1 MFLPSQ
7 AQTNSG
13 QRGNLPRSS
22 FRSVL
27 RKLPPLPSPSRVGSQ
42 GAART
47 WRTRKVGVSKSVCST
62 GPMASVH
69 PSVASANLDRAAT
82 ASRQNTSRRKLLL
95 IANFYVQ

>member
-13 QRGNLPRSS
+13 QRENLPRSS

-27 RKLPPLPSPSRVGSQ
+27 RKLPPLPSASSVGSQ

-47 WRTRKVGVSKSVCST
+47 WRTRKVGVSKSVCRI
-62 GPMASVH
+62 GPVASVD
-69 PSVASANLDRAAT
+69 PSVASANLDRAAEV
-82 ASRQNTSRRKLLL
+82 SQHILQDISPGNP
-95 IANFYVQ
+95 